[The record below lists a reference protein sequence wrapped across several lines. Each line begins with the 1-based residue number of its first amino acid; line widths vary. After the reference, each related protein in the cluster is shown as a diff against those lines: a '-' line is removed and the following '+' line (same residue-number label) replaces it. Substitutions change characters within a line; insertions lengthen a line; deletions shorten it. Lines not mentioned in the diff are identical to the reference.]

1 MGGPVDFTMID
12 MINIELSTTTPV
24 SDLQLDFFGTTTEI
38 AAPGVLAILGLSGPG
53 LARRRRRLLSNDPS
67 E

>member
-1 MGGPVDFTMID
+1 MGGPVDFTMLD

-38 AAPGVLAILGLSGPG
+38 AEPGVPAILGLSGLR
-53 LARRRRRLLSNDPS
+53 LARRRRRLLSNAPP
-67 E
+67 